1 MISDLKLLQVY
12 SAMAQHASQSQQVS
26 ATNISRANEPGYKA
40 REVESFT
47 DYMARLQQNPTSTT
61 EVRDPNFKVGLANTP
76 ETLNGNSVN
85 LEREIFKSAEA
96 FGQHDM
102 ALSVYNKSLD
112 LLRTALGRSG
122 R

>member
-40 REVESFT
+40 KEVESFT
-47 DYMARLQQNPTSTT
+47 DYMARLQQSAAGGAEMRQP
-61 EVRDPNFKVGLANTP
+61 EFKVDLANTP

-102 ALSVYNKSLD
+102 ALSVYNKSLE
-112 LLRTALGRSG
+112 LMRTALGRSG